1 MYDIRIPCEVP
12 GLCYDFANVESFLAR
27 PEVLEALHV
36 APEASAW
43 QSCNMDVN
51 KVYIIETQAG
61 EQGLRLRCSTRPVT
75 PTTHEPHTGFPC
87 RFHEEH
93 AGADPPHARGGHRG
107 AHLRRRRGA

>member
-1 MYDIRIPCEVP
+1 VYDIRIPCEVP

-51 KVYIIETQAG
+51 KVYWLGRAY
-61 EQGLRLRCSTRPVT
+61 
-75 PTTHEPHTGFPC
+75 
-87 RFHEEH
+87 
-93 AGADPPHARGGHRG
+93 GAQPDP
-107 AHLRRRRGA
+107 